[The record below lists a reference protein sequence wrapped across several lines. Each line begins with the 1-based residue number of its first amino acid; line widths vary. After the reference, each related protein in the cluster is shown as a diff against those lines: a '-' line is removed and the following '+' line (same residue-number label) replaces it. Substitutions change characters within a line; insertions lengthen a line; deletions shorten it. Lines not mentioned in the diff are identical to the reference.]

1 MRALDF
7 ALRLIFFAAVPFI
20 ATQVNALFP
29 MTGVL
34 VNLVL
39 TLGVFVAAETV
50 RDHASRWPLLAR
62 FVKRRLDFDAYYRQH
77 PPRPFL
83 YYVFYPLLFPY
94 WLFKREARHELL
106 LYRGMTAGGFVILL
120 VIGGV
125 DFYRHWLPE
134 LDFQR
139 FIAIW
144 VLLFAIQTACMF
156 IFLLPIATTVV
167 KLHLERR
174 FRSLYVLLGVALLS
188 ISLGVIGLVNRRGH
202 IVSWA
207 TTQRVRLR
215 TAAEPK
221 QAAAVQR
228 AALKAVWANLP
239 ELAGSTDKDG
249 WVEGDALD
257 RAECELEDL
266 YKADEAYAFTLH
278 ALPPGAP
285 DLLVIQCHL
294 GPGKP
299 PLWRAIRKSGV
310 EVTSEKELPPG
321 LLGLKP
327 RLTRKAPR
335 QEAPRK
341 TKKVWTDH

>member
-7 ALRLIFFAAVPFI
+7 VLRFAFFAAVPFV
-20 ATQVNALFP
+20 ATVVSALFP
-29 MTGVL
+29 MTAVL
-34 VNLVL
+34 VNIAL
-39 TLGVFVAAETV
+39 TLVVFVAAETV
-50 RDHASRWPLLAR
+50 RDHASRFPWLAR

-94 WLFKREARHELL
+94 WLFQREARRELL
-106 LYRGMTAGGFVILL
+106 LYRGMTAGGFVVL
-120 VIGGV
+120 VLMGAL
-125 DFYRHWLPE
+125 DFARNWLPE

-139 FIAIW
+139 FLKLW
-144 VLLFAIQTACMF
+144 LLLFAIQTACLF
-156 IFLLPIATTVV
+156 VFLLPIATTVV

-174 FRSLYVLLGVALLS
+174 FRALYVLLGVASLS
-188 ISLGVIGLVNRRGH
+188 VALAVFVMARRPGH
-202 IVSWA
+202 MVSWA

-221 QAAAVQR
+221 HAAAVQR
-228 AALKAVWANLP
+228 AALRAVWASP
-239 ELAGSTDKDG
+239 AELASSTDEQG

-257 RAECELEDL
+257 RAESELEDL
-266 YKADEAYAFTLH
+266 YKDDEAYAFTLH

-285 DLLVIQCHL
+285 EVLVLQCHL
-294 GPGKP
+294 GAGRAPI
-299 PLWRAIRKSGV
+299 WRAINRRGV
-310 EVTSEKELPPG
+310 EVTSEKDLPKG

-327 RLTRKAPR
+327 RETRRAPKQQAPR
-335 QEAPRK
+335 R

>member
-1 MRALDF
+1 MRVLDF

-34 VNLVL
+34 VNIAL
-39 TLGVFVAAETV
+39 TLVVFMAAETV
-50 RDHASRWPLLAR
+50 RDHANRWPVLAR
-62 FVKRRLDFDAYYRQH
+62 FVKRRLDFDAYYRKH

-83 YYVFYPLLFPY
+83 YYVFYPVLFPY
-94 WLFKREARHELL
+94 WLAQREARRELL

-120 VIGGV
+120 VIGGF
-125 DFYRHWLPE
+125 DFYLHWLPE

-139 FIAIW
+139 FVTLW

-167 KLHLERR
+167 TLHLQRR
-174 FRSLYVLLGVALLS
+174 FRALYVLLGVAGLS
-188 ISLGVIGLVNRRGH
+188 ISLAVVGMVQRRGH

-239 ELAGSTDKDG
+239 ELQGSTDKDG

-257 RAECELEDL
+257 RAESELEDL
-266 YKADEAYAFTLH
+266 YKDDESYAFTLH
-278 ALPPGAP
+278 ALPPSAP
-285 DLLVIQCHL
+285 EVLVLQCHL
-294 GPGKP
+294 GPGKAP
-299 PLWRAIRKSGV
+299 IWRALKRSGV
-310 EVTSEKELPPG
+310 EVTSERELPAG

-327 RLTRKAPR
+327 RVTRKEPRTTAPR
-335 QEAPRK
+335 R
-341 TKKVWTDH
+341 TKKAWTDH

>member
-34 VNLVL
+34 VNIVATLV
-39 TLGVFVAAETV
+39 VFVAAETV
-50 RDHASRWPLLAR
+50 RDHATRWPLLAR
-62 FVKRRLDFDAYYRQH
+62 FVKRRLDFDAYYRKH
-77 PPRPFL
+77 PPRSFL

-94 WLFKREARHELL
+94 WLFKPEARRELL
-106 LYRGMTAGGFVILL
+106 LYRGMTVGGFVILL
-120 VIGGV
+120 VIGGF
-125 DFYRHWLPE
+125 DFYLYWLPE

-139 FIAIW
+139 FLTLW

-156 IFLLPIATTVV
+156 VFLLPIATTVV
-167 KLHLERR
+167 TLHLGRR
-174 FRSLYVLLGVALLS
+174 FRALYVLLGVAGLS
-188 ISLGVIGLVNRRGH
+188 ISLAVIGMVQRRGH

-221 QAAAVQR
+221 HAAAVQR
-228 AALKAVWANLP
+228 AALRAVWANLP
-239 ELAGSTDKDG
+239 ELQGSTDKDG

-257 RAECELEDL
+257 RAESELEDL
-266 YKADEAYAFTLH
+266 YKDDEAYAFTLH

-285 DLLVIQCHL
+285 EVLVLQCHL
-294 GPGKP
+294 GPGKAP
-299 PLWRAIRKSGV
+299 IWRGIRRSGA
-310 EVTSEKELPPG
+310 ELLSEKELPAG
-321 LLGLKP
+321 LLGLKRRGTP
-327 RLTRKAPR
+327 KAPR
-335 QEAPRK
+335 QAAPRK
-341 TKKVWTDH
+341 TKKVWVDQ